1 MTIDLINGMFEFI
14 GSGFIWYNV
23 YTLYKDQE
31 IKGVD
36 WPAIIFF
43 ILWSIWNLIYYP
55 NLEQYWSFI
64 GSISLIIGDI
74 AWLILA
80 IKYSRSKKDV

>member
-1 MTIDLINGMFEFI
+1 MIIDQINGMFEFV

-31 IKGVD
+31 IKGVY

-55 NLEQYWSFI
+55 NLDQYWSFA
-64 GSISLIIGDI
+64 GSISLIIADI
-74 AWLILA
+74 AWLSLA
-80 IKYSRSKKDV
+80 ILYSRRNKNV